1 MSRRPKR
8 TCEEPFINKG
18 SYGKDLRNAVLE
30 NIKDFFESKSWFV
43 GGPIPECELL
53 ADINIDLVLR
63 TPFDEFVFNFIHQN
77 CLPKVAVPKDF
88 VDQGVPWT
96 VTFLIKILNEMKSY
110 NIPKDFQPGFVLL
123 FFKLCKGVNVPLP
136 PII

>member
-8 TCEEPFINKG
+8 TCEEPLINKG
-18 SYGKDLRNAVLE
+18 SYGIDLRNAVLD
-30 NIKDFFESKSWFV
+30 NIKDFFETKSWFV

-53 ADINIDLVLR
+53 ADSGVDLVLR
-63 TPFDEFVFNFIHQN
+63 TPFNEETFQFIHEKCLPRVPCPRNFI
-77 CLPKVAVPKDF
+77 
-88 VDQGVPWT
+88 DQGVPWS
-96 VTFLIKILNEMKSY
+96 VTFLIKLLNEMKSY

-123 FFKLCKGVNVPLP
+123 FFKLCKGVNVPAP

>member
-8 TCEEPFINKG
+8 TCEEPLINKG
-18 SYGKDLRNAVLE
+18 SYGIDLRESVLQ
-30 NIKDFFESKSWFV
+30 NIKDFFEDKSWFV

-53 ADINIDLVLR
+53 ADLSVDLILR
-63 TPFDEFVFNFIHQN
+63 TPFDECIFDFIHQN
-77 CLPKVAVPKDF
+77 CLPKVPTPKDF

-96 VTFLIKILNEMKSY
+96 VTFLIKLLNEMKSF

-123 FFKLCKGVNVPLP
+123 FFKLCKGVRVPEP
-136 PII
+136 PIV